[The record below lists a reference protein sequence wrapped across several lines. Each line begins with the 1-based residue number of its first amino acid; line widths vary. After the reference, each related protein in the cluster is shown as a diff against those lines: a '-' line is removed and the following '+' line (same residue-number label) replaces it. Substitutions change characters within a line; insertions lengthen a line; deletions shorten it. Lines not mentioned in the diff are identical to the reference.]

1 MDRPAEAA
9 TALAK
14 RSLSIAGH
22 RTSVSLEDDFWAAL
36 AEIARARGLSIAA
49 LVSEI
54 DRGRGDANLSSAIR
68 VFALRFFRAGG
79 PSGAPAGAPETSGP
93 TGPPR
98 PAAS

>member
-1 MDRPAEAA
+1 MDRPTEAA
-9 TALAK
+9 ATVAK

-22 RTSVSLEDDFWAAL
+22 RTSVSLEDDFWTAL
-36 AEIARARGLSIAA
+36 AEIARARGLSLAA

-79 PSGAPAGAPETSGP
+79 ASGPRAGAPEGGEP
-93 TGPPR
+93 TGHPR